1 MTNRA
6 HLIGIGGTGL
16 SAIAKVLVE
25 KGWQVSGSDRSTSPY
40 LQELEKLGVKLFI
53 GHSAG
58 NIQDVDVVVRS
69 SAIPDDNVEVVAARE
84 KGIPVQKR
92 VDFLPTVI
100 GDQACIAVAGT
111 HGKTTT
117 TAMIAWILTK
127 AGMDPSFII
136 GSVSKN
142 LGTNAHAGKGEFFVI
157 EADEYDSMF
166 LGLRP
171 FIAVVTNV
179 EHDHPDCY
187 PTPKSY
193 TQAFLNFLANLEPRG
208 AVILCADNAGAMD
221 VRFKLPPNK
230 PVFTYSSYLLL
241 DSDPNSNQQNADYVL
256 TRADDGT
263 FHLCAQEPLHVRKE
277 ILPMTVG
284 MPGIHVLQNGMS
296 AVIACMTLGVDPA
309 AISQAL
315 SDFSGTGRRFEIVGE
330 RNGITLV
337 DDYAHHPTEIRA
349 TIQAA
354 RMAYPGRRLWV
365 VWQPHTYSRT
375 QTLLADYTREVA
387 MADRLVV
394 TEVFAAR
401 EKPNSFSAVEVV
413 QAVKNIPTEFAP
425 TLDHAVTYL
434 TTNLRSGDVVL
445 VLSAGDAIQI
455 NKNLLKSPIFKKP
468 TKSSGVKK

>member
-1 MTNRA
+1 MTNRV

-25 KGWQVSGSDRSTSPY
+25 KGWQVSGSDRATSPY
-40 LQELEKLGVKLFI
+40 LQELENLGVKLYI

-58 NIQDVDVVVRS
+58 NIGDVDVVVRS
-69 SAIPDDNVEVVAARE
+69 SAVPDDNIEVVTARE

-92 VDFLPTVI
+92 VDFLPSVI

-127 AGMDPSFII
+127 AGLDPSYII

-166 LGLRP
+166 LGLHP

-187 PTPKSY
+187 PTPRSY
-193 TQAFLNFLANLEPRG
+193 TQAFLNFLSNLEPRG
-208 AVILCADNAGAMD
+208 AVVLCADNIGAMD

-241 DSDPNSNQQNADYVL
+241 EENPNSNQQNADYVL
-256 TRADDGT
+256 TRTDDGL
-263 FHLCAQEPLHVRKE
+263 FHLCEQEPLRVRKE
-277 ILPMTVG
+277 VLPMTVG
-284 MPGIHVLQNGMS
+284 MPGIHVLQDAMS
-296 AVIACMTLGVDPA
+296 AAIACMTIDVKPE
-309 AISQAL
+309 AITRAL
-315 SDFSGTGRRFEIVGE
+315 TEFSGTGRRFEKAGE
-330 RNGITLV
+330 INGITLI

-365 VWQPHTYSRT
+365 VWQPHTFSRT
-375 QTLLADYTREVA
+375 QTLLPDYTREVSL
-387 MADRLVV
+387 ADRLVV

-401 EKPNSFSAVEVV
+401 EKPTGFSAVEVV
-413 QAVKNIPTEFAP
+413 NAVKNIPAEFAP
-425 TLDHAVTYL
+425 TLDYAVKYL
-434 TTNLRSGDVVL
+434 EGNLQSGDVVL
-445 VLSAGDAIQI
+445 VLSAGDAVQI
-455 NKNLLKSPIFKKP
+455 NQNLLKSSAFQKP
-468 TKSSGVKK
+468 RKSSRGKK

>member
-25 KGWQVSGSDRSTSPY
+25 KGWQVSGSDRATSPY
-40 LQELEKLGVKLFI
+40 LQELENLGVKLYI
-53 GHSAG
+53 GHSAD

-69 SAIPDDNVEVVAARE
+69 SAVPDDNIEVVTARQ
-84 KGIPVQKR
+84 KGLPVQKR

-100 GDQACIAVAGT
+100 GGQACIAVAGT

-117 TAMIAWILTK
+117 TAMIAWILTR
-127 AGMDPSFII
+127 AGLDPSFII

-193 TQAFLNFLANLEPRG
+193 TQAFLNFLSNLEPRG
-208 AVILCADNAGAMD
+208 LIVLCADNSGAMD

-241 DSDPNSNQQNADYVL
+241 EENPNSNQQNADYVL
-256 TRADDGT
+256 TRTDDGIC
-263 FHLCAQEPLHVRKE
+263 HLCSQEPLRVRKE
-277 ILPMTVG
+277 ILPLTVG
-284 MPGIHVLQNGMS
+284 MPGIHVLQDGMS
-296 AVIACMTLGVDPA
+296 AAIACLTIDIKPDV
-309 AISQAL
+309 ISQAL
-315 SDFSGTGRRFEIVGE
+315 SEFTGTGRRFEKAGE
-330 RNGITLV
+330 IDGITLI

-365 VWQPHTYSRT
+365 IWQPHTFSRT
-375 QTLLADYTREVA
+375 QTLLKDYTREISH
-387 MADRLVV
+387 ADRLVV

-401 EKPNSFSAVEVV
+401 EKPTGFSSAEAVD
-413 QAVKNIPTEFAP
+413 AITNIPAEFAP
-425 TLDHAVTYL
+425 TLDHAVKYL
-434 TTNLRSGDVVL
+434 EDNLLSGDVVL

-455 NKNLLKSPIFKKP
+455 NQRLLKSTSFQKTKK
-468 TKSSGVKK
+468 TSRVKK